1 MYERDD
7 KLDALY
13 QDLADRFGAVGR
25 LFVQL
30 SSPKATQEL
39 LDNLATGNAAALN
52 RLVDSVELSLVG
64 KCFWIREIIERVVST
79 PTGLSEDCWVRED
92 LTSAERLLY
101 LLIAF
106 RHSRATPVAKSMQVT
121 LQPEIGRRLIPPG
134 PFLDE
139 LKANGLVTCELRM
152 TYDTS
157 TTLVLGRPERFC
169 L

>member
-1 MYERDD
+1 MYERDY

-13 QDLADRFGAVGR
+13 QDLADRFAAVGR

-52 RLVDSVELSLVG
+52 RLVDGVELSLFG

-79 PTGLSEDCWVRED
+79 PTGLVEDCWLRED
-92 LTSAERLLY
+92 LTPAERVLY
-101 LLIAF
+101 LVIAF

-157 TTLVLGRPERFC
+157 TTLVLGRPERAC